1 MSAGYVIAQLKV
13 TNPENYKE
21 YIEKVTNV
29 IEKFGGEYLARGG
42 DHQVVE
48 GEDNFPRIIIIKF
61 PSYEKALE
69 WYNSKEYKPIKQI
82 RLDNSEGTNIIVKG
96 IWKNKY

>member
-13 TNPENYKE
+13 TNSENYKE
-21 YIEKVTNV
+21 YVEKVPEV
-29 IEKFGGEYLARGG
+29 IKKYGGEYLARGG
-42 DHQVVE
+42 EHQVVE
-48 GEDNFPRIIIIKF
+48 GEDNLPRIVIIKF

-82 RLDNSEGTNIIVKG
+82 RLDNSEGTNIIIKG
-96 IWKNKY
+96 V